1 MSFQAAVL
9 TMLDIGIRRGELCR
23 LKVADWQA
31 STGRLHII
39 QGKGDKNRYL
49 FVGAKTQHMIWFYLE
64 QRQPKRI
71 TEPLFITIQGK
82 EFNHD
87 YFRQKINQLGEEA
100 GVKNCYPH
108 RFRHTCALL
117 RIKNGETAES
127 LQHLLGH
134 TTPKMAMYYVK
145 LAALD
150 LEEIQKNASPIDN
163 LIY

>member
-1 MSFQAAVL
+1 MF
-9 TMLDIGIRRGELCR
+9 I
-23 LKVADWQA
+23 
-31 STGRLHII
+31 
-39 QGKGDKNRYL
+39 
-49 FVGAKTQHMIWFYLE
+49 VGVKTQHAIWFYLE

-71 TEPLFITIQGK
+71 TEALFATIQGGFYSP
-82 EFNHD
+82 E
-87 YFRQKINQLGEEA
+87 YFRQKINELGKKTEIDP
-100 GVKNCYPH
+100 CYPH

-150 LEEIQKNASPIDN
+150 LEQVQKNASPIDN